1 MPRKRATSR
10 CRARPENICAWQDSR
25 SSSLAFAQL
34 THLLLTEP
42 AACLFAQ
49 ITPDLGHVSPKRLAR
64 DDLGAAR
71 ARQGGFHPPLH
82 LARTIGHHRAT
93 LLYLHRLG
101 GLVGSRKSAL
111 PQPRIHP
118 PLLI

>member
-1 MPRKRATSR
+1 MPRNGATSR

-71 ARQGGFHPPLH
+71 ARQCDFHHSLHLPRTIAHPPHTVASLYR
-82 LARTIGHHRAT
+82 LAAA
-93 LLYLHRLG
+93 LLN
-101 GLVGSRKSAL
+101 
-111 PQPRIHP
+111 
-118 PLLI
+118 